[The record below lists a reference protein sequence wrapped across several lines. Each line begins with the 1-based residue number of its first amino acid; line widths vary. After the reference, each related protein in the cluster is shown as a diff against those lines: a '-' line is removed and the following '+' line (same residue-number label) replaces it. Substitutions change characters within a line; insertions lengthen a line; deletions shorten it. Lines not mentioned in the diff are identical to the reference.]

1 MPLQLPPPTEDMFAS
16 PAFVLPAAR
25 ELVTMGYMHA
35 WPPARP
41 AGVGIS
47 AAEVAL
53 AHAAAGS
60 GEGGA
65 PPPLLDPFRDLRV
78 EMTPDRVEGE
88 RRAGELVAGM
98 LASPCERLPHL
109 PALVAVAEQRRWLR
123 RRVEQ
128 LTSALDADD
137 SLRLLPDAEA
147 KIGVLVHYG
156 YLSADGERAVTE
168 KGRVACEVRTSFD
181 ELVLAELIFS
191 GALDALAANEVA
203 ALLSCFVSKG
213 KEPSDEQLAA
223 ALVPPLRDAR
233 LALVAL
239 TTDVATVQLA
249 RGVITHSAEE
259 HVRSVLNF
267 AMIEVAY
274 LWASGRPFAEVCK
287 RTPLLEGDIVRNI
300 ARLDEVA
307 KEVKFAARVRGDAVL
322 LAKMDDVSNAVKR
335 DIVFAASLY
344 TSGGQ

>member
-98 LASPCERLPHL
+98 LASPCERLPNL

-123 RRVEQ
+123 RRVDQ
-128 LTSALDADD
+128 LTSAL
-137 SLRLLPDAEA
+137 RYP
-147 KIGVLVHYG
+147 
-156 YLSADGERAVTE
+156 
-168 KGRVACEVRTSFD
+168 
-181 ELVLAELIFS
+181 
-191 GALDALAANEVA
+191 
-203 ALLSCFVSKG
+203 
-213 KEPSDEQLAA
+213 
-223 ALVPPLRDAR
+223 
-233 LALVAL
+233 
-239 TTDVATVQLA
+239 
-249 RGVITHSAEE
+249 
-259 HVRSVLNF
+259 
-267 AMIEVAY
+267 
-274 LWASGRPFAEVCK
+274 
-287 RTPLLEGDIVRNI
+287 
-300 ARLDEVA
+300 
-307 KEVKFAARVRGDAVL
+307 
-322 LAKMDDVSNAVKR
+322 
-335 DIVFAASLY
+335 
-344 TSGGQ
+344 